1 MNKTLNIVVNP
12 ESKTQVQHTTFRQGA
27 CNVLQC
33 LHPYL
38 VWTLRC
44 YHSFAVVNT
53 VSTLALQAST
63 SETCKWTANIT
74 NGNGKAQKSKRPSP
88 LDGQKS
94 VQSYR
99 RLCACV
105 IRNSASLWDS
115 KLKHETKSPG
125 EISKCWLQVRDD
137 WALSKGF
144 C

>member
-1 MNKTLNIVVNP
+1 MYFSVSIPIWFGHYGVIIVLLLLILCQHLHYKLPPLRLANGLPTSQMGTGRLKNP
-12 ESKTQVQHTTFRQGA
+12 
-27 CNVLQC
+27 
-33 LHPYL
+33 
-38 VWTLRC
+38 
-44 YHSFAVVNT
+44 
-53 VSTLALQAST
+53 
-63 SETCKWTANIT
+63 
-74 NGNGKAQKSKRPSP
+74 RPSP